1 MGISFGSTDIKPYAG
16 SKEVQE
22 AYVGSQLVYSAA
34 PPYNYY
40 FVGGETKYF
49 ISPNVVL
56 PNYNATIAKKNGTGN
71 YMIAISKSYNRLKLT
86 DTSRFLGWKLKFT
99 ASNNVNYGTRLRA
112 ELYLS
117 DRYNSVELGV
127 ISKTEKLIT
136 MTVEAVSGNAPIY
149 IQIYSDSDATFY
161 LDNIRFEEA

>member
-1 MGISFGSTDIKPYAG
+1 MSISLGNSSKKPYVG

-34 PPYNYY
+34 PPYNFY

-71 YMIAISKSYNRLKLT
+71 YMVAISKSYNRLKLT

-99 ASNNVNYGTRLRA
+99 ASNNVDYGTRLRA

-117 DRYNSVELGV
+117 DRYSSVDLGA
-127 ISKTEKLIT
+127 ISRTEKLIT
-136 MTVEAVSGNAPIY
+136 MTVEPVSGNAPIY
-149 IQIYSDSDATFY
+149 IQIYSDSDATFS

>member
-1 MGISFGSTDIKPYAG
+1 MGISFGSTGIKPYVG
-16 SKEVQE
+16 GKEVQE

-71 YMIAISKSYNRLKLT
+71 
-86 DTSRFLGWKLKFT
+86 
-99 ASNNVNYGTRLRA
+99 
-112 ELYLS
+112 
-117 DRYNSVELGV
+117 
-127 ISKTEKLIT
+127 
-136 MTVEAVSGNAPIY
+136 
-149 IQIYSDSDATFY
+149 
-161 LDNIRFEEA
+161 

>member
-1 MGISFGSTDIKPYAG
+1 MPISIGSSNVKPYVG
-16 SKEVQE
+16 GKEVQE

-40 FVGGETKYF
+40 FVGGETKYY

-56 PNYNATIAKKNGTGN
+56 PPNYATIAKKNGTGN
-71 YMIAISKSYNRLKLT
+71 YMIAISKDYTRFKLT

-99 ASNNVNYGTRLRA
+99 ASTNADSAIRLRA
-112 ELYLS
+112 EFYLS
-117 DRYNSVELGV
+117 DQYNWAVSEPFNR
-127 ISKTEKLIT
+127 TEKLIT
-136 MTVEAVSGNAPIY
+136 IPVEAVNGNAPIY
-149 IQIYSDSDATFY
+149 IEIYSDSNTTFY